1 MSPAEAQA
9 GGQERDSGGFV
20 PAEAQWKT
28 DGRIRAYLGQ
38 IPAQNVSDVPQRA

>member
-1 MSPAEAQA
+1 MPPAEAQA

-20 PAEAQWKT
+20 SAEAQRKT

-38 IPAQNVSDVPQRA
+38 IHAR